1 MLWHFISV
9 MSSQVRSNFEHLKFT
24 GIIEAKL
31 PLSGLCCNSW
41 LIDLDPCV
49 VCAVPCEEAGSLSL
63 PAGLT
68 LLDSF
73 VSPEEE
79 ALLLAALGWSPGND
93 EVTGELL
100 LLDIS
105 VSSWVVSSSCK
116 THSTVMSLKLK
127 KPWSIEELN
136 IMALNFAMTTT
147 MWTRTNHYLLVCLL
161 FLLSGTTTLCQKPVS
176 VLFLYPDG
184 I

>member
-1 MLWHFISV
+1 M
-9 MSSQVRSNFEHLKFT
+9 
-24 GIIEAKL
+24 
-31 PLSGLCCNSW
+31 
-41 LIDLDPCV
+41 
-49 VCAVPCEEAGSLSL
+49 VCAVPCEAAGSLSL

-79 ALLLAALGWSPGND
+79 ALLLSALGWSPGND

-116 THSTVMSLKLK
+116 THSTVMSPKLK
-127 KPWSIEELN
+127 KP
-136 IMALNFAMTTT
+136 
-147 MWTRTNHYLLVCLL
+147 
-161 FLLSGTTTLCQKPVS
+161 
-176 VLFLYPDG
+176 
-184 I
+184 